1 LFPGIFVYG
10 VRNESIKLLQKR
22 LKKTFLHF
30 NKNNYFVLNQLILI
44 FEIGDQVIAD
54 GAVELEVDFARLVDE
69 HLVDADVVHVAGE
82 REEKDSGLDGH
93 VGHDHTEKLTE
104 ARKKQF
110 WIQLDSSVTPR
121 HFDCF
126 SKSISDHKK
135 IPVTQLNST

>member
-1 LFPGIFVYG
+1 MD
-10 VRNESIKLLQKR
+10 
-22 LKKTFLHF
+22 
-30 NKNNYFVLNQLILI
+30 QLILI

-69 HLVDADVVHVAGE
+69 HLVDANVVHVAGE

-93 VGHDHTEKLTE
+93 VGHDHTEKLKE

-135 IPVTQLNST
+135 KF